1 MTGWRFSLG
10 ALPAPGEGTRFRVW
24 APRAE
29 RVEVKVVEP
38 EARTV
43 ELAREGEEGYFSG
56 TVDGVGAGALYFLRL
71 HRGDG
76 EVVERPDPASRHQ
89 SQGVHGPSQ
98 VVGRD
103 HPWKAEGW
111 RGLALAE
118 HVFYELHVGTFTEEG
133 TFEAAIG
140 HLDELV
146 RLGVTAIELMPVAQF
161 PGERNWGYDGVL
173 PYAVQDSYGGP
184 GGLRRLVDAA
194 HRKGLAVILDVV
206 YNHVGP
212 EGNVLADFAPYFTG
226 RYATPWGDAINFDG
240 PDSDAVRRFFVENAV
255 HWVSEYRIDGLRCDA
270 VHAIVDNSERPFL
283 EELAAA
289 VHEQG
294 EHEGRRVHLF
304 AESADNT
311 LRFLRPPE
319 RGGAGF
325 DGQWSDDF
333 HHALHTVLTGEREGY
348 YRDFGRLEQLA
359 KVYREGFVYTGQRS
373 AYRRRRHGVPAR
385 EVAARRF
392 VVFAQNHDQTGNRA
406 RGERLAGLVDGERL
420 KLAAGAVLLSPYLPL
435 LFMGEEYGEERPF
448 LYFVSHGDPEL
459 VEAVRRGRA
468 EELAAF
474 GWQGEVPDP
483 QAEETFERS
492 RLDRSAAARPEKAA
506 LRELHRE
513 LLRLR
518 RDVPALARLSN
529 DDLSASAD
537 EAAGVLHLLRE
548 AEDGGRAFAAFNF
561 SRQPR
566 RAAVLPAGR
575 WRRLLDSAAERW
587 AGPRAAAE
595 AAEGETVESA
605 GEAELDLA
613 PSSFQLLVAE
623 GE

>member
-1 MTGWRFSLG
+1 
-10 ALPAPGEGTRFRVW
+10 
-24 APRAE
+24 
-29 RVEVKVVEP
+29 VEVKLL
-38 EARTV
+38 EAGERVV
-43 ELAREGEEGYFSG
+43 ELASEGEEGYFCG
-56 TVDGVGAGALYFLRL
+56 TVEGVGPGALYLYRL
-71 HRGDG
+71 HGEDG
-76 EVVERPDPASRHQ
+76 AGVNDAVERPDPASRHQ
-89 SQGVHGPSQ
+89 PRGVHGPSQ
-98 VVGRD
+98 VVGRE
-103 HPWKAEGW
+103 HPWKAQRW
-111 RGLALAE
+111 SGLALAE
-118 HVFYELHVGTFTEEG
+118 HVFYELHVGTFTAEG

-184 GGLRRLVDAA
+184 AGLRRLVDAA

-206 YNHVGP
+206 YNHLGP
-212 EGNVLADFAPYFTG
+212 EGNVLSDFGPYFTD
-226 RYATPWGDAINFDG
+226 RYATPWGDAINVDG
-240 PDSDAVRRFFVENAV
+240 ADSDAVRRFFVENAV

-283 EELAAA
+283 EELATA

-333 HHALHTVLTGEREGY
+333 HHALHTALTGERQGY
-348 YRDFGRLEQLA
+348 YQDFGRLAQLA
-359 KVYREGFVYTGQRS
+359 KAYCEGFVYTGQRS

-406 RGERLAGLVDGERL
+406 RGERLAELVDGERL

-448 LYFVSHGDPEL
+448 LYFVSHTDPEL
-459 VEAVRRGRA
+459 VAAVRRGRA
-468 EELAAF
+468 EEFAAF
-474 GWQGEVPDP
+474 GGQGEGPDP

-492 RLDRSAAARPEKAA
+492 RIDRSTAERPEKAA
-506 LRELHRE
+506 LSELHRE

-518 RDVPALARLSN
+518 REVPALARLAN
-529 DDLSASAD
+529 DDLAAGAD
-537 EAAGVLHLLRE
+537 ETSGVLHLLRSG
-548 AEDGGRAFAAFNF
+548 DGGRAFAAFDF
-561 SRQPR
+561 SPEPR

-575 WRRLLDSAAERW
+575 WRRLVDSAAERW
-587 AGPRAAAE
+587 AGPRAAGE
-595 AAEGETVESA
+595 AAEGGTVESA
-605 GEAELDLA
+605 GEAELALA
-613 PSSFQLLVAE
+613 PWSFQLLVTE